1 MMRIPHAAMMLVALL
16 VAGCGSEA
24 DSDSEVTDAAKTT
37 ESSEWT
43 TGRQATATVILD
55 VPETGIELGW
65 GYNAFDD
72 RALPHQCIQF
82 AAAEEPAQTRTMSMK
97 EVSDTYELM
106 KRMNVSAEASVKTM
120 GFEGSG
126 KASFAK
132 SVNMSGSSITFVLDA
147 AVDNGV
153 RFAAPYSENAG
164 AYGAGAAVRLTAAA
178 ERLAR
183 DPEEFLRQCGSGY
196 VSAVY
201 SGARLTAVI
210 SMKTTSQSNKET
222 IRTEVRAKGWGAT
235 GKVSGGAE
243 NQSATRNAEKTM
255 SVFLVGG
262 RGDAI
267 PRDQDGVEAKL
278 DTLSYSAYEAPKDF
292 RMAVTP
298 YESLPNW
305 PQTKPVSAEPTEFE
319 QLAGLWGDYSTLYD
333 ELELILEQPA
343 QYAAISRSTEEGKMF
358 DVLALAEHEDA
369 LLHLERVQDAL
380 WQGVHELEAIARQ
393 CLEAETEGI
402 EEGENC
408 NFDENRFVP
417 SHAFRAQLPLELAE
431 RPPATQPEACG
442 KTPADAVACTRAVI
456 QESAVALE
464 ADTPLD
470 RRVVERWIIEKS
482 RSRCRLDLLDIGCL
496 SNAEV
501 RHWQTTVGTRL
512 MLLDDEERTA
522 VAGLNLVLDI
532 DDKTGAVWL
541 LPAQANAVVAAI
553 KNARRSE

>member
-1 MMRIPHAAMMLVALL
+1 MRIPHAAMMLAALL
-16 VAGCGSEA
+16 VAGCSPEA
-24 DSDSEVTDAAKTT
+24 NSNSAGTDTADETAAP
-37 ESSEWT
+37 ELT

-72 RALPHQCIQF
+72 RPLPNQCIQF
-82 AAAEEPAQTRTMSMK
+82 TASEEPAQTRTMSMK

-153 RFAAPYSENAG
+153 RFVAPYAENAG
-164 AYGAGAAVRLTAAA
+164 AYGAGAAVRLTPAA
-178 ERLAR
+178 ERLAK

-210 SMKTTSQSNKET
+210 TMKTTSQSNKES

-235 GKVSGGAE
+235 GKVSGGSN

-298 YESLPNW
+298 YETLPNW

-333 ELELILEQPA
+333 ELELILERPA
-343 QYAAISRSTEEGKMF
+343 QYAAIARATDAGDAFE
-358 DVLALAEHEDA
+358 VLPLAEHEDA

-380 WQGVHELEAIARQ
+380 WQGVHELEAIARE

-402 EEGENC
+402 DEGENC
-408 NFDENRFVP
+408 TFDERRFVP

-431 RPPATQPEACG
+431 RAPQQKPASCGSPNPSDVLACNKALIEQSSAALATEA
-442 KTPADAVACTRAVI
+442 
-456 QESAVALE
+456 
-464 ADTPLD
+464 PLD

-501 RHWQTTVGTRL
+501 RHWQSTVGLRL
-512 MLLDDEERTA
+512 MILDDDARTA
-522 VAGLNLVLDI
+522 IAGANMVLDI
-532 DDKTGAVWL
+532 DDRTNGVWL
-541 LPAQANAVVAAI
+541 LREQANAVVAAI

>member
-1 MMRIPHAAMMLVALL
+1 MRMLKALIALPALL
-16 VAGCGSEA
+16 SMACSPEA
-24 DSDSEVTDAAKTT
+24 DTTDNVASKT
-37 ESSEWT
+37 ESPELT

-55 VPETGIELGW
+55 VPETGVELGW

-72 RALPHQCIQF
+72 RPLPNQCIQF
-82 AAAEEPAQTRTMSMK
+82 TASEEPAQTRTMSMK

-153 RFAAPYSENAG
+153 RFVAPYTENAG
-164 AYGAGAAVRLTAAA
+164 AYGAGAAVRLTPAA

-183 DPEEFLRQCGSGY
+183 DPEDFLRQCGSGY

-210 SMKTTSQSNKET
+210 TMKTTSQSNKET
-222 IRTEVRAKGWGAT
+222 IRTEVRAKGWGAS
-235 GKVSGGAE
+235 GKVTGG
-243 NQSATRNAEKTM
+243 NDKQSATRNAEKTM

-298 YESLPNW
+298 YETLPNW

-343 QYAAISRSTEEGKMF
+343 QYAAIARSTDEGRTF
-358 DVLALAEHEDA
+358 DVLPLAEHEDA

-380 WQGVHELEAIARQ
+380 WQGVHDLEAIARQ

-402 EEGENC
+402 DEGENC
-408 NFDENRFVP
+408 TFDENRFVP

-431 RPPATQPEACG
+431 RAPPQKPPSCG
-442 KTPADAVACTRAVI
+442 SAKPADVVACNKALI
-456 QESAVALE
+456 QQSTAALATE
-464 ADTPLD
+464 TPLD

-496 SNAEV
+496 SNGEV

-512 MLLDDEERTA
+512 LILSDEERTA
-522 VAGLNLVLDI
+522 LAGANQVLSIEDA
-532 DDKTGAVWL
+532 TGAVWL
-541 LPAQANAVVAAI
+541 LREQANTALATIKAVR
-553 KNARRSE
+553 KRR